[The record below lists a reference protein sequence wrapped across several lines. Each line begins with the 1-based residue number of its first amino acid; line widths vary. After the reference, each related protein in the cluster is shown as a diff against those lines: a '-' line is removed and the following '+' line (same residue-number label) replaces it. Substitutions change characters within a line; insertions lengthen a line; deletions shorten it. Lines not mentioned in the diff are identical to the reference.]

1 MRPVT
6 VTQGR
11 VLYVGFVR
19 VGQKRGAAVT
29 ARNVEILKQIYEALG
44 RGEVGP
50 VLLHFDR
57 DVVSVEPETEG
68 WAARG
73 GHFGV
78 GAVAD
83 ELLGAV
89 PEEFETLVLRLERLI
104 GGIDSVVVTGRY
116 WTRGE
121 GARADVSFMHLWE
134 LRGGKVTGFGIFK
147 DHAAP
152 RLPPAGPGY

>member
-104 GGIDSVVVTGRY
+104 GGIDSVVVTGR
-116 WTRGE
+116 
-121 GARADVSFMHLWE
+121 RAEVSFMHLWE